1 MHKKFL
7 IFGASGTIGGQ
18 FHSILQADGTIF
30 DAPRKESLF
39 KNQIEELP
47 QLDGV
52 IWAQG
57 VNTSD
62 SISSY
67 NEDILQ
73 ETLESNALYIL
84 RTAHLLLA
92 NSKLKSSSQLVI
104 ISSMWAQYA
113 RPEKLSYSIS
123 KAATSAV
130 ARSLAVDLGP
140 LGIQVNA
147 ISPGPIDSPMTRKNL
162 SREQVERITS
172 EAPLKRFVSLD
183 EVVRIAS
190 KFAMGDMSGITGQ
203 DILVDAGWSVSK
215 LV

>member
-1 MHKKFL
+1 
-7 IFGASGTIGGQ
+7 
-18 FHSILQADGTIF
+18 
-30 DAPRKESLF
+30 
-39 KNQIEELP
+39 
-47 QLDGV
+47 
-52 IWAQG
+52 
-57 VNTSD
+57 
-62 SISSY
+62 
-67 NEDILQ
+67 
-73 ETLESNALYIL
+73 
-84 RTAHLLLA
+84 
-92 NSKLKSSSQLVI
+92 
-104 ISSMWAQYA
+104 MWAQYA